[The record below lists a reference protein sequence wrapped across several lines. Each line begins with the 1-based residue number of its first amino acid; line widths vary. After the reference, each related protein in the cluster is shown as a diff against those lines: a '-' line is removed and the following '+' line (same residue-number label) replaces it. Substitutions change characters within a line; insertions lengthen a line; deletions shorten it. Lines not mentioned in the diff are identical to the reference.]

1 MPTVLDLL
9 GIAHSAPVRL
19 DGMSHAHSLRSA
31 ELSTTQ
37 ALTLTHTHTHN
48 THDAGTDTTAT
59 ADGPRK
65 YLLYNVYTNVEGKA
79 YNVLTNAN
87 AAVRDRRYKLIHA
100 FVNNSASLWYP
111 YSNDTTQLS
120 MSASTVVN
128 TVSVAASSD
137 DISETDVCPLYAAME
152 GSFALMLFDLQS
164 DPYET
169 TNLYNNLTYHTVQV
183 SDVLQLSY

>member
-1 MPTVLDLL
+1 MLDLL
-9 GIAHSAPVRL
+9 GIDHSAPVRL
-19 DGMSHAHSLRSA
+19 DGVSHTHPLRSA
-31 ELSTTQ
+31 DLSTTQ
-37 ALTLTHTHTHN
+37 ALTLTHTHN

-87 AAVRDRRYKLIHA
+87 AAVRNIRYKLIHA

-111 YSNDTTQLS
+111 YNNDTITLLS
-120 MSASTVVN
+120 TAANTVVN

-169 TNLYNNLTYHTVQV
+169 TNLYNNLSYHTVQV

>member
-1 MPTVLDLL
+1 
-9 GIAHSAPVRL
+9 
-19 DGMSHAHSLRSA
+19 MSHAHPLRSA

-37 ALTLTHTHTHN
+37 AHTLTDTHTHTQN
-48 THDAGTDTTAT
+48 THDNHTGITT

-87 AAVRDRRYKLIHA
+87 AAVRNIRYKLIHA

-111 YSNDTTQLS
+111 YNNDTITLLS
-120 MSASTVVN
+120 TAANTVVN

-169 TNLYNNLTYHTVQV
+169 TNLYNNLTYQTVQV